1 MDDTPNHIAE
11 PGLPSSDKNAGPQRS
26 HSRRA
31 FLKGIGAVGVA
42 APFVA
47 IATRAAAKGPKIPD
61 VLSNTHRKVL
71 DLKNRRD
78 EAFDQSLNAAADDH
92 AVKVPTLPTIG
103 AEMSCQSGIAI
114 FSMG

>member
-1 MDDTPNHIAE
+1 MDDKPTHIAE
-11 PGLPSSDKNAGPQRS
+11 SGLSSSDENAGQKRS

-31 FLKGIGAVGVA
+31 FLKGIGAAGVA

-61 VLSNTHRKVL
+61 ALSNTHSKVL

-78 EAFDQSLNAAADDH
+78 EAFNQRLNAAADDH
-92 AVKVPTLPTIG
+92 AVKVPPHPTNG
-103 AEMSCQSGIAI
+103 DEKAYPSG
-114 FSMG
+114 